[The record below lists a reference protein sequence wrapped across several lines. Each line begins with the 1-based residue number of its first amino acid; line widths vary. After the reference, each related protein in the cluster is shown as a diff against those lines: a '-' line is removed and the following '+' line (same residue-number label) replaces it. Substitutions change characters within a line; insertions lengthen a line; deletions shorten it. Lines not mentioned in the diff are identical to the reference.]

1 MTDQLGEVESP
12 QSESVSDAST
22 NDLRGMLGT
31 EQPVEAA
38 LPEQEQLAPE
48 PLAEEAPQEALPAE
62 ETIPEEEVETQEEQ
76 LAKRR
81 IRPRTPE
88 DQQVIDLYRSEGF
101 DGSFSDASRIIYGT
115 EAPTTANYTQPTT
128 EAGPKQPSFTEQ
140 ADTKVASIQQ
150 EIVELEA
157 KVNEAT
163 ENLETGEAL
172 ALQRQIMKKE
182 MEAQDVRTRKA
193 SHQREQQR
201 SEEDAY
207 RHKAVESR
215 DKVYASYPE
224 LSEENSVPRRQF
236 DDFVA
241 SAQNDP
247 DYAVIFD
254 SPKWPEI
261 MAREFAGVTGLGAAA
276 PQVQQQVQPQMPQQ
290 RAPVMGNQARV
301 LTSGTTAAPTNAPL
315 TAQGV
320 VEGLPNMTNDQ
331 LYQMLGN
338 APQPANVR

>member
-12 QSESVSDAST
+12 QSESVSDASS

-31 EQPVEAA
+31 EQPVETA
-38 LPEQEQLAPE
+38 LPEQEQHAPE
-48 PLAEEAPQEALPAE
+48 PLSEEAPQEAIPFE
-62 ETIPEEEVETQEEQ
+62 EEIPEGEVEGEQ

-88 DQQVIDLYRSEGF
+88 DQQVIDLYRSDGF
-101 DGSFSDASRIIYGT
+101 DGGFDDAARIIYGA
-115 EAPTTANYTQPTT
+115 EAIPSRTQPTT
-128 EAGPKQPSFTEQ
+128 EQPPRASFSEQ
-140 ADTKVASIQQ
+140 ADKRVSSIQQ
-150 EIVELEA
+150 EIVELET

-193 SHQREQQR
+193 SHQRDLQR

-207 RHKAVESR
+207 RSKAVESR
-215 DKVYASYPE
+215 DSVYVAFPQ

-261 MAREFAGVTGLGAAA
+261 MAREFAGKTGMVQAAQAQQA
-276 PQVQQQVQPQMPQQ
+276 PQQMPQQ
-290 RAPVMGNQARV
+290 RAPVMGNQAKV
-301 LTSGTTAAPTNAPL
+301 LTSGTTTAPTNAPL
-315 TAQGV
+315 TSQGV
-320 VEGLPNMTNDQ
+320 VDGMPNMTNEQ

-338 APQPANVR
+338 ASQPANLR

>member
-38 LPEQEQLAPE
+38 LPEQEQYAPE
-48 PLAEEAPQEALPAE
+48 PLSEEAPQEAVPFE
-62 ETIPEEEVETQEEQ
+62 EEIPEGEAESEQ

-101 DGSFSDASRIIYGT
+101 NGGFNDAARIIYGT
-115 EAPTTANYTQPTT
+115 EAPTTSYTQPST
-128 EAGPKQPSFTEQ
+128 EQQQQPSFSEQ
-140 ADTKVASIQQ
+140 ADKRVSSIQQ
-150 EIVELEA
+150 EIVELET

-193 SHQREQQR
+193 SHLRERQR

-207 RHKAVESR
+207 RSKAVESR
-215 DKVYASYPE
+215 DNVYAAYPQ

-247 DYAVIFD
+247 DYAAIFD

-261 MAREFAGVTGLGAAA
+261 MAREFAGVTGMGQAAQAQA
-276 PQVQQQVQPQMPQQ
+276 PQQMPQQ

-320 VEGLPNMTNDQ
+320 VESLPNMTNDQ
-331 LYQMLGN
+331 LFQMLGN
-338 APQPANVR
+338 APQPANLR

>member
-1 MTDQLGEVESP
+1 MIDQLGAVESP
-12 QSESVSDAST
+12 QSESVSDASS

-31 EQPVEAA
+31 EQPVEAV
-38 LPEQEQLAPE
+38 LPEQGQYAPE
-48 PLAEEAPQEALPAE
+48 PLAEEAPQEALPFE
-62 ETIPEEEVETQEEQ
+62 EEIPEGGTEGEQ

-101 DGSFSDASRIIYGT
+101 DGGFDDAARIIYGA
-115 EAPTTANYTQPTT
+115 EAKPSYTQPTT
-128 EAGPKQPSFTEQ
+128 EQRQQPSFSDQ
-140 ADTKVASIQQ
+140 ADKRVSSIQQ

-193 SHQREQQR
+193 SYQRELQR

-215 DKVYASYPE
+215 DNVYVAFPQ
-224 LSEENSVPRRQF
+224 LAEENSVPRRQF

-261 MAREFAGVTGLGAAA
+261 MAREFAGVTGMGQVAQAQA
-276 PQVQQQVQPQMPQQ
+276 PQQMPQQ

-301 LTSGTTAAPTNAPL
+301 LTSGTTSAPTNAPL

-320 VEGLPNMTNDQ
+320 VDGMPNMTNEQ

-338 APQPANVR
+338 APQPANLR